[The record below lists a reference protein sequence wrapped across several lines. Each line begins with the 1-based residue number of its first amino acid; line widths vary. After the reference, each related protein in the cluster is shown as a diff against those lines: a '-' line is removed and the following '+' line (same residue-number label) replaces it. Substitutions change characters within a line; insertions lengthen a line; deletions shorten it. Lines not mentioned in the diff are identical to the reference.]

1 VLASASDDRT
11 ALLWD
16 AITGERLH
24 TISGHSS
31 RVCSVTFFDNTLLAT
46 SSYDGTIRL
55 WNPYTGKLEKILRSD
70 RPYERMNITDVRGLT
85 AAQKAMLK
93 LLGAE
98 EESKNERR
106 TL

>member
-11 ALLWD
+11 ARLWS
-16 AITGERLH
+16 ATTGELLRI
-24 TISGHSS
+24 ISGHSS

-46 SSYDGTIRL
+46 SSYDGTIKL
-55 WNPYTGKLEKILRSD
+55 WNPDTGKLKKILRSD

-98 EESKNERR
+98 EEPKSERR
-106 TL
+106 IL